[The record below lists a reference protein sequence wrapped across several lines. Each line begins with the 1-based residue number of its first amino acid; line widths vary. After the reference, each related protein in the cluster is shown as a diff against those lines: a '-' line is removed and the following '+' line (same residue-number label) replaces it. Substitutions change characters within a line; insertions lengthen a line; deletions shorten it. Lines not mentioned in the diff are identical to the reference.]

1 VDLIRLL
8 IDTVAFVLIPVAVIA
23 FVAGRLLGTRHS
35 LGTSFTVALVGY
47 LIGVAAAV
55 GPDLETSADVSRLD
69 VFEYSLVA
77 TMLLLTALELLRGS
91 GPRHQQGWIRWW
103 RRAAR
108 RVAAL
113 RRSWEV
119 VGIARR
125 NGFGPALWLVP
136 GRRKKLD
143 GTMPERL
150 RRTIEESGG
159 TMVKLGQVASTR
171 EDVLPPEYAVELA
184 KLRTTVE
191 PAPTEAIAQMLTDE
205 LGRPVDAVFAEFDWT
220 PVGSASIAQV
230 HLATLRTGE
239 HVVVKVQRPD
249 VAETVQRDVR
259 ALREL
264 ARFVDD
270 RANSSVGTQLA
281 SFVQEFGANLIEE
294 LDFRAEA
301 SNAADI
307 AAAVAGEEGIAV
319 PSVYS
324 AYTTER
330 VMVQERVD
338 GVPVGQLDEL
348 ADIDRAQIA
357 DRVFRSF
364 FHQAFEAGVFHG
376 DPHPGNIFVRADGT
390 VYLIDFGAVGRLD
403 PYLLDG
409 LRRML
414 IAAGAGDPG
423 ALTAAV
429 IDVVGGV
436 DPELEDDLERALS
449 RFLSRSA
456 RHRGAGG
463 GAGGGGGVGPQALVE
478 MLRVM
483 GSFGLDIPSELSLLG
498 RSLVTIDGTL
508 RLIDPGF
515 SMSRAAGAVAAEWR
529 SDVVESGDLES
540 IAQDE
545 LIKQLPTLRTIPRDL
560 QRSLRASTGGGLAIR
575 LSWLQ
580 SPEDQKVLAGLL
592 NRIAIAVFAPLL
604 LIGSVALLYV
614 GELETG
620 DDAGYLEVI
629 GNVGIFLSGILLLR
643 LVIAIARDGLGVGD
657 D

>member
-1 VDLIRLL
+1 MDIIRLI
-8 IDTVAFVLIPVAVIA
+8 IDSVAFVLIPVAVIA

-35 LGTSFTVALVGY
+35 VGTSFAVALAGY
-47 LIGVAAAV
+47 LIGVGAAV
-55 GPDLETSADVSRLD
+55 GPDLETAADVSRFD
-69 VFEYSLVA
+69 VFEFSLVT

-103 RRAAR
+103 RRAGR

-113 RRSWEV
+113 RRTWEV
-119 VGIARR
+119 IGIARR
-125 NGFGPALWLVP
+125 NGFGPAMWLVP
-136 GRRKKLD
+136 GRRRKLD

-150 RRTIEESGG
+150 RRTIEEAGG

-171 EDVLPPEYAVELA
+171 EDVLPPEYAEELS

-191 PAPTEAIAQMLTDE
+191 PAPTEAVAALLSDE
-205 LGRPVDAVFAEFDWT
+205 LGRPVETVFTSFDWT
-220 PVGSASIAQV
+220 PIGSASIAEV

-239 HVVVKVQRPD
+239 EVVVKVQRPD

-270 RANSSVGTQLA
+270 RANSSVGSQLA
-281 SFVQEFGANLIEE
+281 AFVEEFGTNLIEE

-301 SNAADI
+301 VNAADI
-307 AAAVAGEEGIAV
+307 EAAVVGEDGIEV
-319 PSVYS
+319 PEVFGS
-324 AYTTER
+324 YTTAR

-348 ADIDRAQIA
+348 PHVDRAQVA

-414 IAAGAGDPG
+414 VAAGAGDPPG
-423 ALTAAV
+423 LTAAV

-436 DPELEDDLERALS
+436 DPEVEDDLERALS
-449 RFLSRSA
+449 RFLGRYSRK
-456 RHRGAGG
+456 
-463 GAGGGGGVGPQALVE
+463 GGVGPQALVE
-478 MLRVM
+478 MLRVIAA
-483 GSFGLDIPSELSLLG
+483 FGLDIPPELSLLG

-508 RLIDPGF
+508 RLIDPDF
-515 SMSRAAGAVAAEWR
+515 KMTKAATAVAAQWR
-529 SDVVESGDLES
+529 SEIVESGDLDS

-545 LIKQLPTLRTIPRDL
+545 LIKQLPTLRTLPATCSARCAPAPGPACPCATPGCSPPRT
-560 QRSLRASTGGGLAIR
+560 SGCWPACSTGWPSR
-575 LSWLQ
+575 CSH
-580 SPEDQKVLAGLL
+580 
-592 NRIAIAVFAPLL
+592 RCC
-604 LIGSVALLYV
+604 
-614 GELETG
+614 
-620 DDAGYLEVI
+620 
-629 GNVGIFLSGILLLR
+629 
-643 LVIAIARDGLGVGD
+643 
-657 D
+657 

>member
-1 VDLIRLL
+1 MDLLRLL
-8 IDTVAFVLIPVAVIA
+8 FDTVAFVLIPIVVIA

-35 LGTSFTVALVGY
+35 LGTSFTVALLGY
-47 LIGVAAAV
+47 LIGVGLAV
-55 GPDLETSADVSRLD
+55 GPDLEAGSEVSTWD
-69 VFEYSLVA
+69 VFEFSLVA
-77 TMLLLTALELLRGS
+77 TMLLLTGLELLRG
-91 GPRHQQGWIRWW
+91 GAPRHQQGWIRWW
-103 RRAAR
+103 RRASR
-108 RVAAL
+108 RIAAL
-113 RRSWEV
+113 RRTWEV

-150 RRTIEESGG
+150 RRTIEEAGG

-171 EDVLPPEYAVELA
+171 EDVLPPEYADELA

-191 PAPTEAIAQMLTDE
+191 PAPREAIAEVLTDE
-205 LGRPVDAVFAEFDWT
+205 LGHPVEEVFAAFDWS

-239 HVVVKVQRPD
+239 QVVVKVQRPD
-249 VAETVQRDVR
+249 VAETMQRDVR

-281 SFVQEFGANLIEE
+281 SFVEEFGANLIEE

-301 SNAADI
+301 ANAADVE
-307 AAAVAGEEGIAV
+307 AAVSGESGIGV
-319 PSVYS
+319 PEVFAS
-324 AYTTER
+324 YTTSR

-338 GVPVGQLDEL
+338 GVPVGHLDEL
-348 ADIDRAQIA
+348 PHVDRAAVA

-376 DPHPGNIFVRADGT
+376 DPHPGNIFVCPDGT

-414 IAAGAGDPG
+414 VAAGAGDPPG
-423 ALTAAV
+423 LTAAV

-436 DPELEDDLERALS
+436 DPEIEDELERALS
-449 RFLSRSA
+449 RFIGRHA
-456 RHRGAGG
+456 RR
-463 GAGGGGGVGPQALVE
+463 GGVGPQALVE
-478 MLRVM
+478 MLKVI
-483 GSFGLDIPSELSLLG
+483 GNFGLDIPSELSLLG

-508 RLIDPGF
+508 RVIDPGF
-515 SMSRAAGAVAAEWR
+515 RMTAAAASIAAEWR
-529 SDVVESGDLES
+529 SEVVESGDLEA

-560 QRSLRASTGGGLAIR
+560 QRSLRASTGAGLSLR
-575 LSWLQ
+575 HTWLQ
-580 SPEDQKVLAGLL
+580 SPEDQRVLAGFL
-592 NRIAIAVFAPLL
+592 NRVAVAVFAPLL
-604 LIGSVALLYV
+604 LLASVAVLYLDRSV
-614 GELETG
+614 EDES
-620 DDAGYLEVI
+620 AYLQII
-629 GNVGIFLSGILLLR
+629 GNVGIFLAGVLLLR
-643 LVIAIARDGLGVGD
+643 LVIAIARDGLGVSD
-657 D
+657 R

>member
-1 VDLIRLL
+1 MDIIRLI
-8 IDTVAFVLIPVAVIA
+8 IDTIAYVLIPVTVIA

-35 LGTSFTVALVGY
+35 VGTSFTVALVGY
-47 LIGVAAAV
+47 LIGVGAAV
-55 GPDLETSADVSRLD
+55 GPDLDASSDVSRFD
-69 VFEYSLVA
+69 VFEFSLVT
-77 TMLLLTALELLRGS
+77 TMLLLTGLELLRGS
-91 GPRHQQGWIRWW
+91 APRHQQGWIRWW
-103 RRAAR
+103 RRVGR
-108 RVAAL
+108 RISAL
-113 RRSWEV
+113 RRTWEV

-125 NGFGPALWLVP
+125 NGFGPAMWLVP

-150 RRTIEESGG
+150 RRTIEEAGG

-191 PAPTEAIAQMLTDE
+191 PAPTDEIAGVLTDE

-230 HLATLRTGE
+230 HLATLRSGE
-239 HVVVKVQRPD
+239 QVVVKVQRPD

-270 RANSSVGTQLA
+270 RANSSVGSQLA
-281 SFVQEFGANLIEE
+281 SFVEEFGTNLIEE

-301 SNAADI
+301 TNAADI
-307 AAAVAGEEGIAV
+307 AAAVAGEDGIRV
-319 PSVYS
+319 PDVFG
-324 AYTTER
+324 AYTTTR

-338 GVPVGQLDEL
+338 GLPVGHLDEL
-348 ADIDRAQIA
+348 SGIDRAEIA
-357 DRVFRSF
+357 NRVFRSF

-376 DPHPGNIFVRADGT
+376 DPHPGNIFVRPDGT

-414 IAAGAGDPG
+414 VAAGAGDPPG
-423 ALTAAV
+423 LTAAV

-436 DPELEDDLERALS
+436 DPEIEDDLERALS
-449 RFLSRSA
+449 RFISRHA
-456 RHRGAGG
+456 RR
-463 GAGGGGGVGPQALVE
+463 GGVGPQALVE
-478 MLRVM
+478 MLRVV
-483 GSFGLDIPSELSLLG
+483 GTFGLDIPSELSLLG

-515 SMSRAAGAVAAEWR
+515 NMTAAAAAVASEWR
-529 SDVVESGDLES
+529 SEVVESGDLES

-560 QRSLRASTGGGLAIR
+560 QRSLRASTGAGLSLR
-575 LSWLQ
+575 HTWLQ
-580 SPEDQKVLAGLL
+580 SPEDQRVLAGLL

-604 LIGSVALLYV
+604 LIGSVALLY
-614 GELETG
+614 LDRLDTKG
-620 DDAGYLEVI
+620 DTTYLEVI
-629 GNVGIFLSGILLLR
+629 GNVGIFLAGILLLR
-643 LVIAIARDGLGVGD
+643 LVIAIARDGLGLSD
-657 D
+657 R

>member
-1 VDLIRLL
+1 MDLIRLI
-8 IDTVAFVLIPVAVIA
+8 IDTVAYVLIPVAVIA

-35 LGTSFTVALVGY
+35 VGTSFVLALAGY

-55 GPDLETSADVSRLD
+55 GPDLDASTDVSSVD
-69 VFEYSLVA
+69 VFEFSLIT

-103 RRAAR
+103 RRAGR
-108 RVAAL
+108 RISAL

-150 RRTIEESGG
+150 RRTIEEAGG

-171 EDVLPPEYAVELA
+171 EDVLPPEYAEELA

-191 PAPTEAIAQMLTDE
+191 PAPTAAVADMLADE
-205 LGRPVDAVFAEFDWT
+205 LGRPVDAVFATFDWT

-230 HLATLRTGE
+230 HLATLRDGSD
-239 HVVVKVQRPD
+239 VVVKVQRPD

-270 RANSSVGTQLA
+270 RANSSVGSQLA
-281 SFVQEFGANLIEE
+281 SFVEEFGTNLIEE
-294 LDFRAEA
+294 LDFRTEA
-301 SNAADI
+301 ANAADVEVAI
-307 AAAVAGEEGIAV
+307 AGEDGIRV
-319 PSVYS
+319 PEVFSS
-324 AYTTER
+324 YTTAR

-338 GVPVGQLDEL
+338 GVPVGHLDEL
-348 ADIDRAQIA
+348 PDVDRAAIA

-376 DPHPGNIFVRADGT
+376 DPHPGNIFVTADGT

-414 IAAGAGDPG
+414 VAAGAGDPG
-423 ALTAAV
+423 GLTAAV

-436 DPELEDDLERALS
+436 DPEIEDDLERALS
-449 RFLSRSA
+449 RFLGRSA
-456 RHRGAGG
+456 RR
-463 GAGGGGGVGPQALVE
+463 GGVGPQALVE
-478 MLRVM
+478 MLRVV
-483 GSFGLDIPSELSLLG
+483 GAFGLEIPPELSLLG

-508 RLIDPGF
+508 RMIDPSF
-515 SMSRAAGAVAAEWR
+515 KMTKVASSIAEEWR

-540 IAQDE
+540 IAQEE
-545 LIKQLPTLRTIPRDL
+545 LVKQLPTLRTIPRDL
-560 QRSLRASTGGGLAIR
+560 QRSLRASTGAGLALR
-575 LSWLQ
+575 HTWLQ
-580 SPEDQKVLAGLL
+580 SPEDQRVLAGLL
-592 NRIAIAVFAPLL
+592 NRIAIAVAAPLL
-604 LIGSVALLYV
+604 LIGSVALLHLDHLDR
-614 GELETG
+614 GSEAT
-620 DDAGYLEVI
+620 YLEVI
-629 GNVGIFLSGILLLR
+629 GNVGIFLAGILLLR
-643 LVIAIARDGLGVGD
+643 LVIAIARDGLGLSD
-657 D
+657 R

>member
-1 VDLIRLL
+1 M
-8 IDTVAFVLIPVAVIA
+8 
-23 FVAGRLLGTRHS
+23 
-35 LGTSFTVALVGY
+35 
-47 LIGVAAAV
+47 
-55 GPDLETSADVSRLD
+55 
-69 VFEYSLVA
+69 FEFSLVT

-103 RRAAR
+103 RRAGR

-113 RRSWEV
+113 RRTWEV
-119 VGIARR
+119 IGIARR
-125 NGFGPALWLVP
+125 NGFGPAMWLVP
-136 GRRKKLD
+136 GRRRKLD

-150 RRTIEESGG
+150 RRTIEEAGG

-171 EDVLPPEYAVELA
+171 EDVLPPEYAEELS

-191 PAPTEAIAQMLTDE
+191 PAPTDAVAAVLADE
-205 LGRPVDAVFAEFDWT
+205 LGRPVETVFAEFDWT
-220 PVGSASIAQV
+220 PIGSASIAQV

-239 HVVVKVQRPD
+239 EVVVKVQRPD

-270 RANSSVGTQLA
+270 RANSSVGSQLA
-281 SFVQEFGANLIEE
+281 SFVEEFGTNLIEE

-301 SNAADI
+301 VNATDI
-307 AAAVAGEEGIAV
+307 AAAVVGEDGIAV
-319 PSVYS
+319 PEVFGT
-324 AYTTER
+324 YTTAR

-338 GVPVGQLDEL
+338 GVPVGRLEEL
-348 ADIDRAQIA
+348 PDLDRAQVA

-414 IAAGAGDPG
+414 VAAGAGDPPG
-423 ALTAAV
+423 LTAAV

-436 DPELEDDLERALS
+436 DPEVEDDLERALS
-449 RFLSRSA
+449 RFLGRYT
-456 RHRGAGG
+456 RK
-463 GAGGGGGVGPQALVE
+463 GGVGPQALVE
-478 MLRVM
+478 MLRVIAA
-483 GSFGLDIPSELSLLG
+483 FGLDIPPELSLLG

-508 RLIDPGF
+508 RLIDPEF
-515 SMSRAAGAVAAEWR
+515 TMTKAATAVAAQWR
-529 SDVVESGDLES
+529 SEVVESGDLDS
-540 IAQDE
+540 IAQEE
-545 LIKQLPTLRTIPRDL
+545 LLKQLPTLRTLPRDL
-560 QRSLRASTGGGLAIR
+560 QRSLRASTGGGLALR
-575 LSWLQ
+575 HTWLQ
-580 SPEDQKVLAGLL
+580 SPEDQRVLAGLL
-592 NRIAIAVFAPLL
+592 NRVAIAVFAPLL

-614 GELETG
+614 DRLDPEGGTT
-620 DDAGYLEVI
+620 YLEII
-629 GNVGIFLSGILLLR
+629 GNVGIFLAGILLLR
-643 LVIAIARDGLGVGD
+643 LVIAIARDGLGVAD
-657 D
+657 R

>member
-1 VDLIRLL
+1 VDLIRLIL
-8 IDTVAFVLIPVAVIA
+8 DTVAFVLVPVAVIA

-35 LGTSFTVALVGY
+35 VGTSFFVALVGY
-47 LIGVAAAV
+47 LIGVGAAV
-55 GPDLETSADVSRLD
+55 GPDLDTGADISRFD
-69 VFEYSLVA
+69 VFEFSLVT
-77 TMLLLTALELLRGS
+77 TMLLLTALELLRGG

-103 RRAAR
+103 RRAGR

-150 RRTIEESGG
+150 RRTIEEAGG

-171 EDVLPPEYAVELA
+171 EDVLPPEYAEELS

-191 PAPTEAIAQMLTDE
+191 PAPTEQVAAMLEDE
-205 LGRPVDAVFAEFDWT
+205 LGRPVDAVFADFDWT

-230 HLATLRTGE
+230 HLATLVDGDQ
-239 HVVVKVQRPD
+239 VVVKVQRPD

-281 SFVQEFGANLIEE
+281 SFVQEFGTNLIEE

-301 SNAADI
+301 SNAKDV
-307 AAAVAGEEGIAV
+307 AAAVAGEDGIRV
-319 PSVYS
+319 PEVIGS
-324 AYTTER
+324 YTTAR
-330 VMVQERVD
+330 VMVQEQVH
-338 GVPVGQLDEL
+338 GVPVGRLDEL
-348 ADIDRAQIA
+348 DGIDRAEIA

-376 DPHPGNIFVRADGT
+376 DPHPGNIFVTPDGT

-414 IAAGAGDPG
+414 IGAGAGDPQG
-423 ALTAAV
+423 LTAAV

-436 DPELEDDLERALS
+436 DPEIEDDLERALS
-449 RFLSRSA
+449 RFIGRYA
-456 RHRGAGG
+456 RR
-463 GAGGGGGVGPQALVE
+463 GGVGPQALVE
-478 MLRVM
+478 MLRVVAT
-483 GSFGLDIPSELSLLG
+483 FGLDIPPELSLLG

-508 RLIDPGF
+508 RLIDPDF
-515 SMSRAAGAVAAEWR
+515 KMTTAASAVAEDWR
-529 SDVVESGDLES
+529 SEVVESGDLES

-560 QRSLRASTGGGLAIR
+560 QRSLRASTGAGLSLR
-575 LSWLQ
+575 HTWLQ
-580 SPEDQKVLAGLL
+580 SPDDQRVLAGLL
-592 NRIAIAVFAPLL
+592 NRVAIAVFAPLL
-604 LIGSVALLYV
+604 LIASVAVLYLDRTTE
-614 GELETG
+614 GASAT
-620 DDAGYLEVI
+620 YLEVI

-643 LVIAIARDGLGVGD
+643 LVIAIARDGLGVPER
-657 D
+657 